1 MLLGRPIPRGERSL
15 NLPRILR
22 HVALLGGLFWVGSA
36 LMCGG
41 DDGASSG
48 DGNGVIPNAWG
59 GIWSIDSRFTDCVT
73 QAPVDSA
80 QGLTQLFCPGKQL
93 ELDLGEVGTQLTCT
107 GTFTD
112 TDLDLTCTGTQ
123 ATNVGV
129 VDISAGLHG
138 TRSADHF
145 DGFTSASVLSWQ
157 IRLLRGASSPVM
169 SF

>member
-1 MLLGRPIPRGERSL
+1 
-15 NLPRILR
+15 
-22 HVALLGGLFWVGSA
+22 
-36 LMCGG
+36 MCGG

-48 DGNGVIPNAWG
+48 DGNGVIPSAWG

-123 ATNVGV
+123 AANVGV

-145 DGFTSASVLSWQ
+145 DGTGHMTLKQTGVVLGCFNVTMSGSRVGPVGTHCDSSHAVSSL
-157 IRLLRGASSPVM
+157 RLAPLRTRR
-169 SF
+169 